1 MSSGGPPR
9 VGRIIALTATGLL
22 VLLAGAELA
31 VMLTNPT
38 IVPGIVGDDYRL
50 QMDAARR

>member
-9 VGRIIALTATGLL
+9 VGRILALTATGLL

-31 VMLTNPT
+31 VMLMNPT
-38 IVPGIVGDDYRL
+38 IVPGMIGNDYRL
-50 QMDAARR
+50 YMDAT